1 MSCGIEILKHTH
13 TRTHIYSH
21 SHNIKKSSWSSAH
34 NNHLGLFSLLLLLLL
49 LLSNARHKAV
59 KFFFAK
65 GETKERRQGE
75 RSKRHRGKH
84 KSSWIR
90 KSENLLLYI
99 WDSFSKHH
107 TTQAHTHSACM
118 HACTTTHAWLCCFHY
133 SFSISSS
140 SSCLSGLPGLLISSL
155 PYPTPQG
162 TVTYAKTTTT
172 AHHHP
177 PSHRTVN
184 STKKCLNVG
193 IVGLLSK
200 SCYPTYDD
208 YYYYYC
214 KKRQEKRRDVL

>member
-1 MSCGIEILKHTH
+1 MSCEIEILKHTH
-13 TRTHIYSH
+13 THIYSH

-59 KFFFAK
+59 KFFLQRVKQKKGDRAREANDTEESIKVHGSVRAK
-65 GETKERRQGE
+65 IYYSTFGTPFLNITPH
-75 RSKRHRGKH
+75 RHIH
-84 KSSWIR
+84 IQ
-90 KSENLLLYI
+90 
-99 WDSFSKHH
+99 H
-107 TTQAHTHSACM
+107 ACM
-118 HACTTTHAWLCCFHY
+118 HAQQHMHDFVVFTILSPFPRRRHVSLACLV
-133 SFSISSS
+133 SSS
-140 SSCLSGLPGLLISSL
+140 H

-208 YYYYYC
+208 YYYYYY
-214 KKRQEKRRDVL
+214 KKRQEKRLDVL